1 MYLKYIVTMV
11 LCINLLSSLN
21 ATENNVKDN
30 SEIILEKMKKN
41 DSSSSQI
48 VSSLPKI
55 KYTVKVNLLDDAPR
69 LKSYKIKEVNI
80 AKIDSSKLENIFDF
94 DISKRKVTM
103 NNHGS
108 SELMLWD
115 SDNRSIQYFS
125 SGAIFFQ
132 NETTMPDMAQD
143 LLKHHKLDKSSG
155 KEFYKNKAIKFL
167 KKNDLFLKNMYYK
180 QISYGVVTQE
190 KKNLKTNKITAI
202 ERVVAVGVEFEYTL
216 NDIPIW
222 GPGAITTVLF
232 DETGVSGYFNRMR
245 NFTELEDSDERVF
258 ISAKEAVEKYIS
270 LDSPRNLLL
279 SYSGK
284 IKEVI
289 IDSVELVYYVKPI
302 NKLQKELHPHY
313 LISGKIIGEGDNGQ
327 KVVGELKWVEMAKK

>member
-1 MYLKYIVTMV
+1 MYLKYSTIIV
-11 LCINLLSSLN
+11 LCITLWSNLN
-21 ATENNVKDN
+21 ASENNVKDN
-30 SEIILEKMKKN
+30 SQIILEKMKKIDN
-41 DSSSSQI
+41 SSNEI
-48 VSSLPKI
+48 VPSLPKI
-55 KYTVKVNLLDDAPR
+55 KYTVNVNLSNDTQK
-69 LKSYKIKEVNI
+69 LKSYKVKEVNI

-94 DISKRKVTM
+94 NIAKKNVRMKR
-103 NNHGS
+103 NRS

-143 LLKHHKLDKSSG
+143 LLKHHKLNKSSG

-167 KKNDLFLKNMYYK
+167 KKNDLFSKNMKYK
-180 QISYGVVTQE
+180 QVSYGVVTQE
-190 KKNLKTNKITAI
+190 KKNLKTNKITAT
-202 ERVVAVGVEFEYTL
+202 ERVVSVGVEFEYTL

-245 NFTELEDSDERVF
+245 NFTELEDSDKRVS

-270 LDSPRNLLL
+270 LGSPRSLLL

-284 IKEVI
+284 VKEVI

-313 LISGKIIGEGDNGQ
+313 LISGRIIGEGDNGE

>member
-1 MYLKYIVTMV
+1 MYLKYATIIV
-11 LCINLLSSLN
+11 LCITLWSNLN
-21 ATENNVKDN
+21 ASENNVKDN
-30 SEIILEKMKKN
+30 SKIILEKMKKIDN
-41 DSSSSQI
+41 NSNEI
-48 VSSLPKI
+48 IPSLPKI
-55 KYTVKVNLLDDAPR
+55 KYTVNVNFSNNTLG
-69 LKSYKIKEVNI
+69 LKSYKIKEVNL

-94 DISKRKVTM
+94 NIDKRGVEI
-103 NNHGS
+103 NRHGT
-108 SELMLWD
+108 SELMLMD
-115 SDNRSIQYFS
+115 NNNRSIQYFS

-143 LLKHHKLDKSSG
+143 LLKYNKLDKNSG

-167 KKNDLFLKNMYYK
+167 KKNDLFMKNMHYK
-180 QISYGVVTQE
+180 QISYGVATQE
-190 KKNLKTNKITAI
+190 KKNFKTNEITST

-245 NFTELEDSDERVF
+245 TFTELKDSDKRVF
-258 ISAKEAVEKYIS
+258 ISAKEAVEKYTS
-270 LDSPRNLLL
+270 LASPRNLLL

-284 IKEVI
+284 VKEVI

-302 NKLQKELHPHY
+302 NRLQKELHPHY
-313 LISGKIIGEGDNGQ
+313 LISGRIVGEGENGQ
-327 KVVGELKWVEMAKK
+327 EVVGEFKWVEMAKK

>member
-1 MYLKYIVTMV
+1 MAFFQELLNQENLFQEVLKKR
-11 LCINLLSSLN
+11 L
-21 ATENNVKDN
+21 K
-30 SEIILEKMKKN
+30 EK
-41 DSSSSQI
+41 
-48 VSSLPKI
+48 
-55 KYTVKVNLLDDAPR
+55 
-69 LKSYKIKEVNI
+69 LKSYKVKEVNI

-94 DISKRKVTM
+94 NIAKRNVRMK
-103 NNHGS
+103 HDGS

-132 NETTMPDMAQD
+132 NETTIPDMAQD
-143 LLKHHKLDKSSG
+143 LLKYHKLDKSSG
-155 KEFYKNKAIKFL
+155 KEFYKNKAINFL
-167 KKNDLFLKNMYYK
+167 KKNNLFTKNMKYK
-180 QISYGVVTQE
+180 QVSYGVVTQE
-190 KKNLKTNKITAI
+190 KKNLKTNKITAT
-202 ERVVAVGVEFEYTL
+202 ERVVSVGVEFEYTL

-245 NFTELEDSDERVF
+245 NFTDLKDSDKIEF

-284 IKEVI
+284 VKEVI

-302 NKLQKELHPHY
+302 NRLQKELHPHY
-313 LISGKIIGEGDNGQ
+313 LISGRIIGEGDNGE
-327 KVVGELKWVEMAKK
+327 KVVGELKWVEIAKK